1 MNGLLR
7 EVLAAHGG
15 IDQWKRYGKI
25 SATIVS
31 GGDLFDAK
39 GLKPDMTPRKVST
52 ATKVERM
59 IVTPF
64 GNPNWKMT
72 FVPDRVV
79 IEDGNGAV
87 VAERSNPRNGF
98 AGHSYE
104 TPWDPVHRAYFSG
117 YALWTYLNT
126 PFFLAMQGFE
136 VEEVA
141 PWIEGNDT
149 WRVLR
154 AKFPA
159 NIASHSSNQDFYF
172 GPDFL
177 LRRHDYQV
185 DIAGS
190 FPAAQYVYDLQEF
203 AGFWFPTKRRAH
215 PRNADL
221 TAEKH
226 RTYVWIDVAEVAV
239 GEED

>member
-1 MNGLLR
+1 VNALLG

-15 IDQWKRYGKI
+15 IDRWKRYGKV

-39 GLKPDMTPRKVST
+39 GIKPDPTPRKVST
-52 ATKVERM
+52 ATKGERM
-59 IVTPF
+59 IATPF

-72 FVPDRVV
+72 FVADRVV

-87 VAERSNPRNGF
+87 VAERSNPRNAF

-104 TPWDPVHRAYFSG
+104 TPWGPVDRAYFSG

-126 PFFLAMQGFE
+126 PFFLAMPGFE
-136 VEEVA
+136 VEEIA
-141 PWIEGNDT
+141 PWIEGNER

-159 NIASHSSNQDFYF
+159 GIASHSSTQDFYF

-203 AGFWFPTKRRAH
+203 AGFWFPTKRLAH
-215 PRNADL
+215 PRKADL
-221 TAEKH
+221 TAEKD
-226 RTYVWIDVAEVAV
+226 RTYVWIDVTEVAV
-239 GEED
+239 GDE

>member
-15 IDQWKRYGKI
+15 IDRWKRYGKI

-39 GLKPDMTPRKVST
+39 GLKPDMTPRKVSA

-59 IVTPF
+59 IATPF

-72 FVPDRVV
+72 FAPDRVV
-79 IEDGNGAV
+79 IEDCNGAV

-98 AGHSYE
+98 AGHSFE

-190 FPAAQYVYDLQEF
+190 FPGAQYVYDLQEF

-215 PRNADL
+215 PRNVDL

>member
-7 EVLAAHGG
+7 EVLAARGG
-15 IDQWKRYGKI
+15 IDRWKRYGKI

-59 IVTPF
+59 IATPF

-87 VAERSNPRNGF
+87 VAERSNP
-98 AGHSYE
+98 
-104 TPWDPVHRAYFSG
+104 
-117 YALWTYLNT
+117 
-126 PFFLAMQGFE
+126 
-136 VEEVA
+136 
-141 PWIEGNDT
+141 
-149 WRVLR
+149 
-154 AKFPA
+154 
-159 NIASHSSNQDFYF
+159 SHSSNQDFYF

>member
-7 EVLAAHGG
+7 EVLDAHGG
-15 IDQWKRYGKI
+15 IDRWKRYGKV

-59 IVTPF
+59 IATPF
-64 GNPNWKMT
+64 GKPGWKMT

-87 VAERSNPRNGF
+87 VAERSYPRNAF
-98 AGHSYE
+98 SGHSYE

-126 PFFLAMQGFE
+126 PVLVQT
-136 VEEVA
+136 VEGRG
-141 PWIEGNDT
+141 I
-149 WRVLR
+149 LR
-154 AKFPA
+154 
-159 NIASHSSNQDFYF
+159 
-172 GPDFL
+172 
-177 LRRHDYQV
+177 
-185 DIAGS
+185 
-190 FPAAQYVYDLQEF
+190 
-203 AGFWFPTKRRAH
+203 
-215 PRNADL
+215 
-221 TAEKH
+221 
-226 RTYVWIDVAEVAV
+226 
-239 GEED
+239 